1 MPNSE
6 FLPTFAFVFELER
19 HIEILLLNNDCV
31 VVPGLGGFIAH
42 HICAHYEAE
51 EGLFLPPLRTLGF
64 NAKLVIDDSLL
75 AHSYVTAYDISLPD
89 AADRIEQEVAHI
101 KQLLD
106 DEGKVELN
114 NLGSLYK
121 NNEGHIAFAP
131 IEAGILT
138 PSLYGLSSFEM
149 KRLTKSLNIQKEKP
163 QTPIINKVE
172 KTDPEVKTAS
182 SPHVIYIG
190 KDQNTGQKTL
200 NISLRALRNVA
211 VAAVFVGALF
221 AVSVPLT
228 HHNGPFNQNT
238 KSGAFY
244 NILSDTQKAVERAF
258 TSKPRIVAVPK
269 RQSPK
274 SEVLP
279 KVTAKKAVPQKVKA
293 ITTPA
298 LEATHKPVLKS
309 QPAVAATPTRYY
321 SIVLCSQV
329 SRTNAE
335 AFVHQL
341 AKEGIAN
348 AEINEQTRIRKV
360 TFGRYKTAE
369 EAQQAL
375 NNLRSTPR
383 FQQAWVIESKS
394 K

>member
-1 MPNSE
+1 M
-6 FLPTFAFVFELER
+6 
-19 HIEILLLNNDCV
+19 
-31 VVPGLGGFIAH
+31 
-42 HICAHYEAE
+42 
-51 EGLFLPPLRTLGF
+51 
-64 NAKLVIDDSLL
+64 
-75 AHSYVTAYDISLPD
+75 
-89 AADRIEQEVAHI
+89 
-101 KQLLD
+101 
-106 DEGKVELN
+106 
-114 NLGSLYK
+114 
-121 NNEGHIAFAP
+121 
-131 IEAGILT
+131 
-138 PSLYGLSSFEM
+138 
-149 KRLTKSLNIQKEKP
+149 
-163 QTPIINKVE
+163 
-172 KTDPEVKTAS
+172 
-182 SPHVIYIG
+182 
-190 KDQNTGQKTL
+190 
-200 NISLRALRNVA
+200 
-211 VAAVFVGALF
+211 
-221 AVSVPLT
+221 
-228 HHNGPFNQNT
+228 
-238 KSGAFY
+238 
-244 NILSDTQKAVERAF
+244 
-258 TSKPRIVAVPK
+258 AVPK
-269 RQSPK
+269 QQSPK